1 MFGHRTSARNAELI
15 RFFLDADTD
24 VPSITSVKKTGT
36 LQCMNISPKG
46 FYEGFLLKSGKNVV
60 QVNLPKE
67 HLHSFAD
74 GWASDGKISV
84 EVEAENSWGSPAH
97 KVFRLVPVMDN
108 GGRKA
113 ENARHPRKKFSGR
126 IERLNYALHGEVN
139 GGILESGDF
148 LHLKPEGA
156 QAISL
161 VVGMAVEARGKTK
174 PMPGGRFVIEADEVN
189 GTVIGHGKANKKHA
203 K

>member
-1 MFGHRTSARNAELI
+1 M
-15 RFFLDADTD
+15 
-24 VPSITSVKKTGT
+24 KKTGT
-36 LQCMNISPKG
+36 LQSLNVSPKG
-46 FYEGFLLKSGKNVV
+46 FYEGFLLKSHKEII
-60 QVNLPKE
+60 QINLPKE

-74 GWASDGKISV
+74 GWPSNGEISV
-84 EVEAENSWGSPAH
+84 EVEAEEPWGAPAH
-97 KVFRLVPVMDN
+97 KVFRLVRVMDN
-108 GGRKA
+108 GHRKT
-113 ENARHPRKKFSGR
+113 EDDPHLRKTFSGR

-156 QAISL
+156 RAVGL
-161 VVGMAVEARGKTK
+161 AVGMAIEARGTTK

-189 GTVIGHGKANKKHA
+189 GTVIGHGKSKTKHG

>member
-1 MFGHRTSARNAELI
+1 
-15 RFFLDADTD
+15 
-24 VPSITSVKKTGT
+24 
-36 LQCMNISPKG
+36 MNISPKG
-46 FYEGFLLKSGKNVV
+46 FYEGFLLKSGKNVI

-74 GWASDGKISV
+74 GWTSDGEISV
-84 EVEAENSWGSPAH
+84 EVEPEEPWGTPAH
-97 KVFRLVPVMDN
+97 EVFRLVRVVDN
-108 GGRKA
+108 GDGQA
-113 ENARHPRKKFSGR
+113 ANDHHPPTKFSGR
-126 IERLNYALHGEVN
+126 IDRLNYALHGEVN

-156 QAISL
+156 RAVGL
-161 VVGMAVEARGKTK
+161 VVGMAVDARGTTK

-189 GTVIGHGKANKKHA
+189 GTVIGHGKARKKHA

>member
-1 MFGHRTSARNAELI
+1 
-15 RFFLDADTD
+15 
-24 VPSITSVKKTGT
+24 
-36 LQCMNISPKG
+36 MNISPKG

-60 QVNLPKE
+60 QVNLPRE
-67 HLHSFAD
+67 HLHSLAD
-74 GWASDGKISV
+74 GWAPHGEISV
-84 EVEAENSWGSPAH
+84 EVEAEEPWGTPAH
-97 KVFRLVPVMDN
+97 RVFRLVRVVDR

-113 ENARHPRKKFSGR
+113 ERDHPPLREFSGR

-156 QAISL
+156 QAVGL
-161 VVGMAVEARGKTK
+161 VVGMAVEARGTTK

-189 GTVIGHGKANKKHA
+189 KTVVGHGKAGKRHA

>member
-1 MFGHRTSARNAELI
+1 
-15 RFFLDADTD
+15 
-24 VPSITSVKKTGT
+24 
-36 LQCMNISPKG
+36 MNVGPKG

-60 QVNLPKE
+60 QINFPKE

-74 GWASDGKISV
+74 GRAPEGEISV
-84 EVEAENSWGSPAH
+84 EVEAEEPWGTPAH
-97 KVFRLVPVMDN
+97 EVFRLVRVVDN

-113 ENARHPRKKFSGR
+113 EKDHHLPGKFSGR

-156 QAISL
+156 QAIGL
-161 VVGMAVEARGKTK
+161 VVGMAVEARGATK
-174 PMPGGRFVIEADEVN
+174 PTPGGRFVIEADEVN
-189 GTVIGHGKANKKHA
+189 GTVIGHGKARKKHG

>member
-1 MFGHRTSARNAELI
+1 
-15 RFFLDADTD
+15 
-24 VPSITSVKKTGT
+24 
-36 LQCMNISPKG
+36 MNVSPKG
-46 FYEGFLLKSGKNVV
+46 FYEGFLLKSGKTVV

-74 GWASDGKISV
+74 GWAPDSEISV
-84 EVEAENSWGSPAH
+84 EVEAEEPWGSPAH
-97 KVFRLVPVMDN
+97 KVFKLIHVVDN

-113 ENARHPRKKFSGR
+113 ERHHRALREFSGR

-156 QAISL
+156 QAVGL
-161 VVGMAVEARGKTK
+161 AVGMAVEARGTTK
-174 PMPGGRFVIEADEVN
+174 PMPGGRFVIEAEEVN
-189 GTVIGHGKANKKHA
+189 GTVIGHSKAKKKHA